1 MGKFASFA
9 SRPSLTKR
17 EKMTQMTVMTQNCSP
32 VTSLTAASQRRH
44 KQGEASF
51 GARIAQNNR

>member
-17 EKMTQMTVMTQNCSP
+17 GRMTQMTVMTQNCGYVP
-32 VTSLTAASQRRH
+32 
-44 KQGEASF
+44 G
-51 GARIAQNNR
+51 RITT